1 MPTASFDPQP
11 APHERWTMIE
21 SSQTRRRFL
30 KVAGGVAAAA
40 SVPSVFVRSAR
51 AKSDTLKIGQWT
63 HFVPAFDEWFDKKY
77 CPEWGAKNGVKVVV
91 DHISVNDLRARAAA
105 EVSAKKGHDLF
116 GFLDPPPAYENVVVP
131 MNDVVT
137 ECEKKYGKLANL
149 AQHATFNPKT
159 KKYFAVSDN
168 WVPDPLHYRKDV
180 WGEIGMKPDTWEHIR
195 EGSKKIKDKSGMPA
209 GFGISQELDTNMM
222 LRALLWSF
230 GAQEQDESSTKVMI
244 NSKATVE
251 AIKLMTAIYKESE
264 TAEVFTWDPSS
275 NNRFFVSG
283 KGHIIQ
289 NAISAIRTS
298 RSRIQ
303 TSPRRPGWPCR
314 PPAPAASAWPRS
326 ICCTATSS
334 GSSPR
339 TPRWPRSSSSISSA
353 LTTTRS
359 WPASSTTSRRSPSP
373 SATSRASS
381 PPTRSIPRNTRSSA
395 TSRSTARTPAIPA
408 TPPRRWTKSST
419 PSSCRTCSRAWPRAS
434 SRPRIPPS
442 RPKPT

>member
-1 MPTASFDPQP
+1 MADSLK
-11 APHERWTMIE
+11 
-21 SSQTRRRFL
+21 SNLTRRTFL
-30 KVAGGVAAAA
+30 KGAGVATAAA
-40 SVPSVFVRSAR
+40 VGPTIIVRSAR

-116 GFLDPPPAYENVVVP
+116 GFLDPPPAYENVVMP

-137 ECEKKYGKLANL
+137 ECEQKYGKLVNL
-149 AQHATFNPKT
+149 AQRATYNPKS

-195 EGSKKIKDKSGMPA
+195 EGSKKIKDKTGMPA

-222 LRALLWSF
+222 LRALLWSY
-230 GAQEQDESSTKVMI
+230 GAQEQDETSTKVMI
-244 NSKATVE
+244 NSKGTVE

-289 NAISAIRTS
+289 NAISAIRTLEK
-298 RSRIQ
+298 Q
-303 TSPRRPGWPCR
+303 NPEL
-314 PPAPAASAWPRS
+314 A
-326 ICCTATSS
+326 
-334 GSSPR
+334 
-339 TPRWPRSSSSISSA
+339 
-353 LTTTRS
+353 
-359 WPASSTTSRRSPSP
+359 
-373 SATSRASS
+373 
-381 PPTRSIPRNTRSSA
+381 
-395 TSRSTARTPAIPA
+395 
-408 TPPRRWTKSST
+408 K
-419 PSSCRTCSRAWPRAS
+419 
-434 SRPRIPPS
+434 
-442 RPKPT
+442 